1 MRTPV
6 DTTVLARTSDIGGFK
21 VQRAL
26 PSAQRRMVGPF
37 VFLDQMGPE
46 VLAAGRGLDVA
57 PHPHIGLATVTYL
70 YDGALMHR
78 DSLGVVQAI
87 TPGAL
92 NWMTAGSGIVHSE
105 RSPDDER
112 ARSQRVFGIQSW
124 VALPAADEEMAPAFE
139 HHAADALPR
148 LVDGGVDVRLIV
160 GSLGGERSPMKPRSE
175 TLYADVQL
183 AAGTKFVVEPTVEER
198 AVYVVDGEVG
208 VRADGS
214 SFGVGTLVVLKP
226 GMRIELH
233 TDHGARFM
241 LLGGEPLD
249 GRRFVWWNFVSSS
262 RERIEQAKVDWR
274 AGRIGQVPGE
284 TAWIPLP
291 GEEAPPVNYP

>member
-1 MRTPV
+1 MTSPV
-6 DTTVLARTSDIGGFK
+6 ETTVIARTSDIGGFK

-46 VLAAGRGLDVA
+46 VLAAGRGLDVR

-78 DSLGVVQAI
+78 DSLGVVQEI

-92 NWMTAGSGIVHSE
+92 NWMTAGRGIVHSE

-112 ARSQRVFGIQSW
+112 TRAQRVFGLQSW
-124 VALPAADEEMAPAFE
+124 AALPAADEETAPAFE
-139 HHAADALPR
+139 HHGADALPR
-148 LVDGGVDVRLIV
+148 LIDGGVDVRLIV
-160 GSLGGERSPMKPRSE
+160 GTLGGARSPMRPRSE

-183 AAGTKFVVEPTVEER
+183 AAGSPFVVEPTVEER
-198 AVYVVDGEVG
+198 AVYVVQGEIG
-208 VRADGS
+208 VRADRS
-214 SFGVGTLVVLKP
+214 RFRVGTLVVLKP
-226 GMRIELH
+226 GARVELA
-233 TDHGARFM
+233 TDDGARFM

-249 GRRFVWWNFVSSS
+249 ARRFVWWNFVSSS
-262 RERIEQAKVDWR
+262 RERIEQAKDDWR

-284 TAWIPLP
+284 TEWIPLP
-291 GEEAPPVNYP
+291 GEASPPVNYP